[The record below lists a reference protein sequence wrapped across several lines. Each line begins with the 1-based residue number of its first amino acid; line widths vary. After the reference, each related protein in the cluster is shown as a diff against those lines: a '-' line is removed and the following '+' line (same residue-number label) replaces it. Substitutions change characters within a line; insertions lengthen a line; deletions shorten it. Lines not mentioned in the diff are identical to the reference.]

1 MDILKMSKIE
11 KSNKVL
17 KNSCS
22 NHVCDH
28 NALKNKNVWNNL
40 LLIFF
45 IFFKTARIE
54 MEILATIW
62 QQLATKKSPLL
73 FDLNKQTNIN
83 NKNIIFK

>member
-1 MDILKMSKIE
+1 MSKIE

-22 NHVCDH
+22 NHECDH
-28 NALKNKNVWNNL
+28 NALKNKNIRNNL
-40 LLIFF
+40 LLTFF

-54 MEILATIW
+54 MEILSTIW

-73 FDLNKQTNIN
+73 FDLNNQTIIN
-83 NKNIIFK
+83 NKK